1 MAADIARRRYPT
13 KRGFS
18 SIGEEISTTE
28 NLPKKGQ
35 LEKEDNS
42 LLRRSSITAE
52 VSRTSLVCKGSIFHL
67 LEVEHRFYKS

>member
-13 KRGFS
+13 KGGFS

-28 NLPKKGQ
+28 NLPKKRQ

-42 LLRRSSITAE
+42 FLRRGSTTAE
-52 VSRTSLVCKGSIFHL
+52 VSRRI
-67 LEVEHRFYKS
+67 